1 MASKGRP
8 RIELKDSKL
17 CTSCDK
23 TKETSCFFKDK
34 RSKSGL
40 QTKCKECSKY
50 YYLNN
55 RDHYRNIKKKAEY
68 KETVKKY
75 FSENKNK
82 INEYKR
88 DRYSTE
94 DGKAKVKAVN
104 QNRRALKITTSDGSV
119 TGDFI
124 VNLLK
129 KQDYK
134 CAISGVSIVDDYHV
148 DHIIPLSKG
157 GKHISSNIQLLNP
170 SVNMSKKDK
179 IL

>member
-55 RDHYRNIKKKAEY
+55 RDHYRNIKKRLSTKKLLRSTLVRIKIKLTSI
-68 KETVKKY
+68 KEIDIQQRMVRLKLKPLI
-75 FSENKNK
+75 K
-82 INEYKR
+82 I
-88 DRYSTE
+88 
-94 DGKAKVKAVN
+94 
-104 QNRRALKITTSDGSV
+104 
-119 TGDFI
+119 
-124 VNLLK
+124 
-129 KQDYK
+129 
-134 CAISGVSIVDDYHV
+134 
-148 DHIIPLSKG
+148 G
-157 GKHISSNIQLLNP
+157 GL
-170 SVNMSKKDK
+170 
-179 IL
+179 